1 MDPNSSP
8 PERQASSQATM
19 LRSKTKHIY
28 LGQYFGCC
36 FGCCKKHQH
45 SVASKTCEYQRL
57 EEQKRFCIGVITFL
71 QTIMILFCLELLI
84 ARGRTFYC
92 ITFFTAPDSIGRYKL
107 VKKTVTLLL
116 KFFHDRRRCRL
127 SYERDLNAKNIATF
141 TSSPWIRWIVKSFG

>member
-19 LRSKTKHIY
+19 LQPLLRSKTKHIY
-28 LGQYFGCC
+28 LGQYFGR
-36 FGCCKKHQH
+36 CKKHQQ

-107 VKKTVTLLL
+107 VKKTVTLIQN
-116 KFFHDRRRCRL
+116 FFHDRRRCRL

-141 TSSPWIRWIVKSFG
+141 TSIP